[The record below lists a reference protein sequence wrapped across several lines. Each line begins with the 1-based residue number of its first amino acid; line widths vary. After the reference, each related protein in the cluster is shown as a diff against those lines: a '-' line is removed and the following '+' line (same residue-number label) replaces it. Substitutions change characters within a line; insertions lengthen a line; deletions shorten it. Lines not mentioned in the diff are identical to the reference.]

1 YWGTTGTL
9 SAPLKP
15 REVTAKIQAALRYL
29 GERDLLMDLRDV
41 AKDETQL
48 EQFLEH
54 HLPMHLRSTYGGNT
68 TCVEVQTP
76 DSLII
81 IDCGS
86 GFRELGIDL
95 ERRWKESTAEGPRSA
110 HVIVTHPHM

>member
-1 YWGTTGTL
+1 MSAGPVFTVTYWGTTGTL

-15 REVTAKIQAALRYL
+15 RDVTAKLLAALRYL
-29 GERDLLMDLRDV
+29 GERDLLKDLRGV
-41 AKDETQL
+41 ATDEAQL
-48 EQFLEH
+48 GAFLER

-95 ERRWKESTAEGPRSA
+95 E
-110 HVIVTHPHM
+110 